1 MKLVR
6 YRNHGFDCDFEAK
19 GKTEEEVLNKAA
31 EHVHVVHGME
41 VTPELADQVRTTIH
55 EVPAQQRAES

>member
-6 YRNHGFDCDFEAK
+6 CRDHGFECDFEAN
-19 GKTEEEVLNKAA
+19 GETEEEVLTKAA
-31 EHVHVVHGME
+31 EHVHVVHGVE

-55 EVPAQQRAES
+55 EVPAQQEAG